1 MVQPQTQLPAGVL
14 EHFMGFLAAVP
25 YVEALW
31 LRNQRIGASAGR
43 IRAGAMAMVVAALF
57 CAGIAHAQTPAE
69 ILARPDVQQAMQIIK
84 TSEPHF
90 VDEQI
95 RLCEVA
101 APPFH
106 EDKKGAELA
115 KLFTAAGLQNVRI
128 DKAGNV
134 LGDRP
139 GAEAHP
145 HLVLA
150 AHLDTVFPEGTDVH
164 VTRTGNL
171 LKGPG
176 IGDDCR
182 GLAAV
187 LSVIHAMNEA
197 HLKTKGSIT
206 FVADVGEEGLGDLRG
221 MKQLFGTTMKGQ
233 IDDFISIEPG
243 EADRVSNGGVGSY
256 RYKVTVTGP
265 GGHSYGAFGL
275 ANPIQAIGRMA
286 AHIDDIQ
293 VPTEPKTTFNIGVV
307 GGGTSVNS
315 IPFEAWFEFDERS
328 PDIQSLDAVD
338 AKFKAAV
345 KLGLDEEN
353 ARWHDKVKLSVKLET
368 LGIRPAGE
376 TPMTSPIV
384 ATATASIK
392 ALGFGNA
399 SYGAGSSDSNVPMN
413 LGIPAITIGGGGKDA
428 GAHSLGETDD
438 VTDSYK
444 GPQNALLIVLSLLK

>member
-1 MVQPQTQLPAGVL
+1 M
-14 EHFMGFLAAVP
+14 
-25 YVEALW
+25 
-31 LRNQRIGASAGR
+31 
-43 IRAGAMAMVVAALF
+43 MAMVAMAA
-57 CAGIAHAQTPAE
+57 AGAQSPAQMTPAQM
-69 ILARPDVQQAMQIIK
+69 LAKPDVQKAMDIIK
-84 TSEPHF
+84 SSEDHF
-90 VDEQI
+90 VAEQI
-95 RLCEVA
+95 RICEIP
-101 APPFH
+101 APSFK
-106 EDKKGAELA
+106 EDVRGKELA
-115 KLFTAAGLQNVRI
+115 RLFTEAGLQNVRI

-139 GAEAHP
+139 GATPHP

-187 LSVIHAMNEA
+187 LAVVHAMSEA
-197 HLKTKGSIT
+197 HLKTAGSLT

-221 MKQLFGTTMKGQ
+221 MKELFGVTLKDQ

-243 EADRVSNGGVGSY
+243 GPTGITDGGVGSY

-293 VPTEPKTTFNIGVV
+293 VPTTPKTTFNIGVV

-328 PDIQSLDAVD
+328 PDTASLDAVD

-345 KLGLDEEN
+345 QQGLNEEN
-353 ARWHDKVKLSVKLET
+353 ARWHDKGKLSVKLES
-368 LGIRPAGE
+368 LGIRPAGH
-376 TPMTSPIV
+376 TDDASTIV
-384 ATATASIK
+384 TTAAASIA
-392 ALGFGNA
+392 ALGFG
-399 SYGAGSSDSNVPMN
+399 SPTYGAGSSDSNVPMH
-413 LGIPAITIGGGGKDA
+413 LGIPAITIGGGGRDA

-438 VTDSYK
+438 ITDSWK
-444 GPQNALLIVLSLLK
+444 GPQNALLIVLSMLQ

>member
-1 MVQPQTQLPAGVL
+1 MHRSFTGLTLVAVST
-14 EHFMGFLAAVP
+14 LAA
-25 YVEALW
+25 
-31 LRNQRIGASAGR
+31 
-43 IRAGAMAMVVAALF
+43 AAL
-57 CAGIAHAQTPAE
+57 AQAPAELLATPA
-69 ILARPDVQQAMQIIK
+69 VQQAMQTIK
-84 TSEPHF
+84 ATEPHY

-95 RLCEVA
+95 RICQIA

-106 EDKKGAELA
+106 EDTRATELA
-115 KLFTAAGLQNVRI
+115 HLFKAAGLQNVRI

-139 GAEAHP
+139 GAAPHP

-182 GLAAV
+182 GLAAL

-197 HLKTKGSIT
+197 KLKTTGSLT

-221 MKQLFGTTMKGQ
+221 MKELFGTTLKDN

-243 EADRVSNGGVGSY
+243 EPNRVSNGGVGSY
-256 RYKVTVTGP
+256 RYKVTFTGP

-275 ANPIQAIGRMA
+275 ANPIGALGRA
-286 AHIDDIQ
+286 VAHIDAIQ
-293 VPTEPKTTFNIGVV
+293 VPTDPKTTFNEGVV

-328 PDIQSLDAVD
+328 PDTKSLDALD

-345 KLGLDEEN
+345 QLGLDEEN
-353 ARWHDKVKLSVKLET
+353 ARWHDKGKLSVKYET

-376 TPMTSPIV
+376 TALASHIV
-384 ATATASIK
+384 TTAVASIK
-392 ALGFGNA
+392 ALDLGEPGF
-399 SYGAGSSDSNVPMN
+399 GAGSSDSNVPMH

-428 GAHSLGETDD
+428 GAHSLNETDD
-438 VTDSYK
+438 ITDSWK

>member
-1 MVQPQTQLPAGVL
+1 LFLGSLFLLSDRTSQPPARV
-14 EHFMGFLAAVP
+14 FSA
-25 YVEALW
+25 YALS
-31 LRNQRIGASAGR
+31 LV
-43 IRAGAMAMVVAALF
+43 AMVLTQTG
-57 CAGIAHAQTPAE
+57 AGAQTPAE
-69 ILARPDVQQAMQIIK
+69 ILAKPDVQKAMHVIK
-84 TSEPHF
+84 DSEPRF
-90 VDEQI
+90 IDEQI
-95 RLCEVA
+95 RLCEIA

-106 EDKKGAELA
+106 ESTRAGEVA
-115 KLFTAAGLQNVRI
+115 KLFKDAGLENVRI
-128 DKAGNV
+128 DHAGNV

-139 GAEAHP
+139 GAQPHP

-197 HLKTKGSIT
+197 HLHTAGSLT

-221 MKQLFGTTMKGQ
+221 MKELFGNTMNGQ

-243 EADRVSNGGVGSY
+243 SADRLTNSGVGSY
-256 RYKVTVTGP
+256 RYKVTFSGP

-275 ANPIQAIGRMA
+275 ANPIGALGRA
-286 AHIDDIQ
+286 VAHIDALQ
-293 VPTEPKTTFNIGVV
+293 VPSEPKTTFNEGVV
-307 GGGTSVNS
+307 GGGTSVNA

-328 PDIQSLDAVD
+328 ANIKSLDALD

-345 KLGLDEEN
+345 QLGLDEEN
-353 ARWHDKVKLSVKLET
+353 GRWSNKGKLSVKFESI
-368 LGIRPAGE
+368 GVRPPGE
-376 TPMTSPIV
+376 TDKSAPICT
-384 ATATASIK
+384 TAAASIA
-392 ALGFGNA
+392 ALGFGQA
-399 SYGAGSSDSNVPMN
+399 SYGEGSSDSNVPMN
-413 LGIPAITIGGGGKDA
+413 LHIPAITIGGGGHDQ
-428 GAHSLGETDD
+428 GAHSLGESDE
-438 VTDSYK
+438 VTDSWK

>member
-1 MVQPQTQLPAGVL
+1 MLFTSTVS
-14 EHFMGFLAAVP
+14 LAAGHSVP
-25 YVEALW
+25 QRRWRNDVVVAL
-31 LRNQRIGASAGR
+31 
-43 IRAGAMAMVVAALF
+43 AMATSAFAM
-57 CAGIAHAQTPAE
+57 AHAQTPAE
-69 ILARPDVQQAMQIIK
+69 ILATPAVKSAMQTIQ

-95 RLCEVA
+95 RLCEIPS
-101 APPFH
+101 PPFH
-106 EDKKGAELA
+106 EDVRGKELA

-145 HLVLA
+145 HLVMA
-150 AHLDTVFPEGTDVH
+150 AHLDTVFPAGTDVH

-182 GLAAV
+182 GLAAL
-187 LSVIHAMNEA
+187 LSVIHAMNDA
-197 HLKTKGSIT
+197 KLKTKGAVT
-206 FVADVGEEGLGDLRG
+206 FVGDVGEEGLGDLRG
-221 MKQLFGTTMKGQ
+221 MKELFGTTMKGQ

-243 EADRVSNGGVGSY
+243 EADRVTNGGVGSY
-256 RYKVTVTGP
+256 RYKVTFTGP

-275 ANPIQAIGRMA
+275 ANPIGALGRA
-286 AHIDDIQ
+286 VAHIDAIQ
-293 VPTEPKTTFNIGVV
+293 VPTNPKTTFNEGVV

-328 PDIQSLDAVD
+328 PDTKSLDVVD

-345 KLGLDEEN
+345 QLGLDEEN
-353 ARWHDKVKLSVKLET
+353 ARWNNKGKLSVKFESI
-368 LGIRPAGE
+368 GIRPAGE
-376 TPMTSPIV
+376 TPMSAPIV
-384 ATATASIK
+384 QTATASIK
-392 ALGFGNA
+392 ALGFDEA
-399 SYGAGSSDSNVPMN
+399 SFGAGSSDSNVPMH

-428 GAHSLGETDD
+428 GAHSLNETDD
-438 VTDSYK
+438 VTDAYK
-444 GPQNALLIVLSLLK
+444 GPQNALLILLSLLK

>member
-1 MVQPQTQLPAGVL
+1 MRRRLACVPLL
-14 EHFMGFLAAVP
+14 FLSTVA
-25 YVEALW
+25 
-31 LRNQRIGASAGR
+31 ASAR
-43 IRAGAMAMVVAALF
+43 
-57 CAGIAHAQTPAE
+57 AQTPAE
-69 ILARPDVQQAMQIIK
+69 ILATPAVQQAMQTIQA
-84 TSEPHF
+84 TEPHF
-90 VDEQI
+90 IDEQI
-95 RLCEVA
+95 RICQIA

-106 EDKKGAELA
+106 EDTRAAELA
-115 KLFTAAGLQNVRI
+115 RLFKAAGLENVRI

-139 GAEAHP
+139 GTAPHP
-145 HLVLA
+145 HLVVA

-182 GLAAV
+182 GLAAL
-187 LSVIHAMNEA
+187 LSVIHAMNET
-197 HLKTKGSIT
+197 HLKTRGSLT

-221 MKQLFGTTMKGQ
+221 MKELFGTTMKSQ

-243 EADRVSNGGVGSY
+243 EPNRLSNGGVGSY
-256 RYKVTVTGP
+256 RYKVTFTGP

-275 ANPIQAIGRMA
+275 ANPIGALGRA
-286 AHIDDIQ
+286 VAHIDAIQ
-293 VPTEPKTTFNIGVV
+293 VPTEPKTTFNEGVV

-328 PDIQSLDAVD
+328 PDTKSLDALD

-345 KLGLDEEN
+345 QLGLDEEN
-353 ARWHDKVKLSVKLET
+353 ARWHDKGKLSVKFET

-376 TPMTSPIV
+376 TPLTSPIV
-384 ATATASIK
+384 TTAAACIT
-392 ALGFGNA
+392 ALGLGEPGF
-399 SYGAGSSDSNVPMN
+399 GAGSTDSNVPMH

-428 GAHSLGETDD
+428 GAHSLNETDD
-438 VTDSYK
+438 ITDSWK
-444 GPQNALLIVLSLLK
+444 GPQNALLLVLSLLK

>member
-1 MVQPQTQLPAGVL
+1 MKKYLLLTLIGYGL
-14 EHFMGFLAAVP
+14 STAA
-25 YVEALW
+25 
-31 LRNQRIGASAGR
+31 
-43 IRAGAMAMVVAALF
+43 VVAAQT
-57 CAGIAHAQTPAE
+57 ASTPAQ
-69 ILARPDVQQAMQIIK
+69 ILARPDVQMAMQDIK
-84 TSEPHF
+84 STDAHF

-95 RLCEVA
+95 RLCEVP

-115 KLFTAAGLQNVRI
+115 KLFTAAGLQNVRT

-139 GAEAHP
+139 GATAHP
-145 HLVLA
+145 HLVIA

-164 VTRTGNL
+164 VTRTGNV

-182 GLAAV
+182 GLAAL
-187 LSVIHAMNEA
+187 LSVIHAMQA
-197 HLKTKGSIT
+197 AKLKTHGSVT

-221 MKQLFGTTMKGQ
+221 MKELFGTTMKGQ

-243 EADRVSNGGVGSY
+243 EAQRVSNGGVGSY

-275 ANPIQAIGRMA
+275 ANPIQAIGRMT

-293 VPTEPKTTFNIGVV
+293 VPVKPKTTFNTGVV

-315 IPFEAWFEFDERS
+315 IPFEA
-328 PDIQSLDAVD
+328 AVQ
-338 AKFKAAV
+338 K
-345 KLGLDEEN
+345 GLDEEN
-353 ARWHDKVKLSVKLET
+353 ARWHDKGKLSVKLET
-368 LGIRPAGE
+368 IGIRPAGE
-376 TPMTSPIV
+376 TPMSSPIV
-384 ATATASIK
+384 TTASASIR
-392 ALGFGNA
+392 ALGFGEP
-399 SYGAGSSDSNVPMN
+399 SYGAGSSDSNVPMH

-428 GAHSLGETDD
+428 GAHSLNETDD
-438 VTDSYK
+438 VTDAWK
-444 GPQNALLIVLSLLK
+444 GPQNALLIVLSVVQ